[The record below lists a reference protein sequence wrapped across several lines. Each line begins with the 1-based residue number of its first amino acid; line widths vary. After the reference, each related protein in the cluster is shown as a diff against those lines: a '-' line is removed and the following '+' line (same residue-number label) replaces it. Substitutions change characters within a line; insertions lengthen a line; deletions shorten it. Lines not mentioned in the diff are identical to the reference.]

1 MSIAHARIDRFIS
14 EKLKISRRAIRLMLA
29 QKRIIVD
36 GQHVT
41 DIGQIIHRFSHIVV
55 DNKIIQA
62 EHPTYLMLHKPIGVV
77 SATIDKKHQ
86 TVIDLLPQTN
96 KASLHIVGRL
106 DLNTSGLLL
115 LTDDSRWSERLM
127 SPDHKVAKQYLVT
140 LANPLT
146 PEYVEAFANGMY
158 FEYEDITTLPAKLT
172 IISTFQ
178 CEVTLFEGKYH
189 QIKRMFGR
197 FQNPVVALHR
207 QSIGHLTLPNDLAV
221 GEYRALTPVEVCEIF
236 NDKT

>member
-1 MSIAHARIDRFIS
+1 MAIAHARIDRFLS
-14 EKLKISRRAIRLMLA
+14 EKLNISRRAIRLMLA
-29 QKRIIVD
+29 QKRILVD
-36 GQHVT
+36 GQPIEE
-41 DIGQIIHRFSHIVV
+41 IGQIIHRFSHIVV

-62 EHPTYLMLHKPIGVV
+62 EQPTYLMLHKPIGVV
-77 SATIDKKHQ
+77 SATVDDKHQ
-86 TVIDLLPQTN
+86 TVIDLLSVAN
-96 KASLHIVGRL
+96 KKSLHIVGRL

-127 SPDHKVAKQYLVT
+127 SPEHKVAKKYLVT
-140 LANPLT
+140 LENPLT
-146 PEYVEAFANGMY
+146 SEYVDAFAQGMY

-207 QSIGHLTLPNDLAV
+207 QSIGSLVLPNDIAV
-221 GEYRALTPVEVCEIF
+221 GEYRALTQAEVIEIF
-236 NDKT
+236 TDQS